1 MPAQIQYRLRK
12 VLKRVLR
19 QKAFEE
25 DFLPLLPPTYHD
37 VARFVFFDR
46 PTETEQQ
53 FAQEM
58 ESLRAAIT
66 ERYTGTMTS
75 YTSPHSGTFNLDEAG
90 KSQGGPIR
98 AADIR
103 SHARTAVGPAGGILL
118 KRIADAVKATRVLEL
133 GTNTGFSGAYLLFS
147 NTQVELVTVEGS
159 ADLCSIAEGHLKRFP
174 NRFRILNML
183 FDEAIDLL
191 SSENGEKFDLV
202 FIDGQHEREAT
213 LHYTNRVRPL
223 MREGGVFVFDDIY
236 WSQDMNTAWRSL
248 CENPIFALTMDL
260 GSKGLCILYKGNEIK
275 RHLDLCEYTGRPPIF
290 RKGW

>member
-1 MPAQIQYRLRK
+1 MNRA
-12 VLKRVLR
+12 LR

-25 DFLPLLPPTYHD
+25 DFLPLLPHTYHD
-37 VARFVFFDR
+37 VARFAFFDR

-58 ESLRAAIT
+58 ESLRATIT

-75 YTSPHSGTFNLDEAG
+75 YTSPHSGTFNLDGAG
-90 KSQGGPIR
+90 KSQGGPIQ

-103 SHARTAVGPAGGILL
+103 SHAGTAVGPAGGILL
-118 KRIADAVKATRVLEL
+118 KRIADALKATRVLEL
-133 GTNTGFSGAYLLFS
+133 GTNTGFSGAYLLSS
-147 NTQVELVTVEGS
+147 NRQIELVTVEGS
-159 ADLCSIAEGHLKRFP
+159 AELCSIAEDHLKQFP

-202 FIDGQHEREAT
+202 FIDGQHEKEAT
-213 LHYTNRVRPL
+213 LYYMNRVRPL

-236 WSQDMNTAWRSL
+236 WSQGMNTAWRSL
-248 CENPIFALTMDL
+248 CENPLFALTIDL
-260 GSKGLCILYKGNEIK
+260 GSKGLCMLSEGNEIK